1 MIFIGVLLVRRVFV
15 VFGALG
21 CSGYIGHLAFDI
33 FKDSWLFP
41 IVLTVLG
48 LLVIYLGILWQKHEQ
63 GITKRV
69 RKILPN
75 PLRELLESK

>member
-1 MIFIGVLLVRRVFV
+1 MIFVGVMLVRRVFV

-33 FKDSWLFP
+33 FQDSWLFP
-41 IVLTVLG
+41 ITLTVLG

-63 GITKRV
+63 GITDKA
-69 RKILPN
+69 RKILPVA
-75 PLRELLESK
+75 LRELLESK